1 MFPFI
6 FVDIIIVQAAEE
18 VNKDPDANSKGK
30 KQCPDILRR
39 KQEMMNVNMMSMNMN
54 MAAMLAEDTGLME
67 LRNPRV
73 SGIRAESF
81 LKRIFRKRKEH
92 Y

>member
-1 MFPFI
+1 MMN
-6 FVDIIIVQAAEE
+6 EE
-18 VNKDPDANSKGK
+18 ETKMMNTN
-30 KQCPDILRR
+30 
-39 KQEMMNVNMMSMNMN
+39 MMNVNISMN

-81 LKRIFRKRKEH
+81 LKRLFRRRKV
-92 Y
+92 